1 MKSYAEAVKSS
12 KYLSSANRVPLDDHK
27 HRSVHHSVFDRI
39 QWPHERVSRFRREV
53 DRKHR
58 LVQYSVF
65 FEAEGFQGECRTVQC
80 EILEERMLGALP
92 ADEEQVP
99 VPNAA
104 GQPPV
109 YDFLS
114 RSATSNALSPSNQC
128 SW

>member
-1 MKSYAEAVKSS
+1 MIFIQISIGAFGRLLLWENDLAHLARLIVKAKVTELEA
-12 KYLSSANRVPLDDHK
+12 
-27 HRSVHHSVFDRI
+27 I
-39 QWPHERVSRFRREV
+39 PHFI
-53 DRKHR
+53 
-58 LVQYSVF
+58 VF
-65 FEAEGFQGECRTVQC
+65 FEAVGFQGECRTVQC

-92 ADEEQVP
+92 ADEEHVH